1 MKWGMERSHYEEVPG
16 VTKEAKAHSKELKVG
31 GEEAKISTHICSAK
45 GGANGR
51 SKGPIQVT

>member
-1 MKWGMERSHYEEVPG
+1 MERSHYEEVPG